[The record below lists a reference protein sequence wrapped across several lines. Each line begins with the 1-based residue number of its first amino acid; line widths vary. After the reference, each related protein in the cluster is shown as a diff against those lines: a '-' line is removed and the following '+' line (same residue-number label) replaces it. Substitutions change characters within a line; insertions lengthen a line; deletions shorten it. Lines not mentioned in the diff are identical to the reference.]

1 MKKIVA
7 RRHLIVLAPVVI
19 AAVVVGGWRFASH
32 STRDRAHNNK
42 GAAQMASKTIQL
54 DGVHLDVPAGWSS
67 ESFVNSSGMSVF
79 RVGSFSFP
87 HASNDDVGQTARAS
101 MRPNDV
107 LVNVVD
113 VTATDPGTQN
123 SAYKPLT
130 GPLTVSADEAQQQE
144 GFTVSAAV
152 IRGVRINGHN
162 FYVSVS
168 FGSTPPSR
176 AQLSAANGVLR
187 SLGTS

>member
-1 MKKIVA
+1 MKKLIA
-7 RRHLIVLAPVVI
+7 RRHLIVLASVVI

-32 STRDRAHNNK
+32 STPDRSHNNK

-54 DGVHLDVPAGWSS
+54 HGVHLNVPAGWSS
-67 ESFVNSSGMSVF
+67 ESFVNSSGMYVF
-79 RVGSFSFP
+79 RVGSFTFP
-87 HASNDDVGQTARAS
+87 HATNDDVGQIARAS
-101 MRPNDV
+101 MGPNDV

-123 SAYKPLT
+123 TAYKPLT
-130 GPLTVSADEAQQQE
+130 GPLTVSADEARQQE
-144 GFTVSAAV
+144 GFTIPAAV
-152 IRGVRINGHN
+152 IRGVRLNGHN

-176 AQLSAANGVLR
+176 AQVAAANGVLR
-187 SLGTS
+187 TLGTS